1 MKNLNF
7 VIATSEGKKT
17 IVRKLKKIL
26 KLTEDYNISKLKRA
40 AEKFQ
45 QSKNLGDFKFGRM
58 NPKLAHLLSSDE
70 AFKANDTSI
79 EIPTPFGS
87 IWIQKSKNKND
98 KSRMI
103 YVDENCTKAPT
114 YDEIC
119 KELDYE
125 FNNNKP
131 EIRKKMIENLIK
143 VIINYIKQKLDENFE
158 INKQN
163 IVSSIEKWCKNG
175 CNKENLKYLS
185 DKQQKCAACL
195 CVTLLFS
202 ESHEFRNPTGGKF
215 ERKAMKN
222 VLKLAEDGCTNPFGV
237 VFNRENGRYISG
249 YQHGMRAGK
258 LISQNNLKLV
268 DIKLFIFNIIKTKL
282 ITDNH
287 QRNKISEII
296 QNYNA
301 NNTEKL
307 INLNKIKGDSS
318 IDKLKRFFEII
329 NENNDLKEKLYKFEV
344 ILLAEKLTEDI
355 KKVEKFMENKKETTL
370 DELYKNVQLSDELK
384 NIINKNK
391 NKINKLINGQLSNK
405 IINLDS

>member
-1 MKNLNF
+1 M
-7 VIATSEGKKT
+7 A
-17 IVRKLKKIL
+17 
-26 KLTEDYNISKLKRA
+26 
-40 AEKFQ
+40 
-45 QSKNLGDFKFGRM
+45 
-58 NPKLAHLLSSDE
+58 
-70 AFKANDTSI
+70 
-79 EIPTPFGS
+79 
-87 IWIQKSKNKND
+87 
-98 KSRMI
+98 
-103 YVDENCTKAPT
+103 
-114 YDEIC
+114 
-119 KELDYE
+119 
-125 FNNNKP
+125 
-131 EIRKKMIENLIK
+131 IENIIMP
-143 VIINYIKQKLDENFE
+143 IINYIKQKLDENFE

-175 CNKENLKYLS
+175 CNKANLKYLS

-282 ITDNH
+282 ITDNP
-287 QRNKISEII
+287 QRDKISKII
-296 QNYNA
+296 QGYNKNA
-301 NNTEKL
+301 DKTKQL
-307 INLNKIKGDSS
+307 INLNKIKGDDGL
-318 IDKLKRFFEII
+318 DKVKRFFEII
-329 NENNDLKEKLYKFEV
+329 NINEKANIDLKQVLYNFKV
-344 ILLAEKLTEDI
+344 IPLAEKLTEDI